1 MLRQIAENFGM
12 LKLWGSDR
20 SEPTR
25 PYWMIWAAIFT
36 VTVLN
41 IALKIVDQDPNLILY
56 GFPPLFLILLAL
68 GFGRRL
74 ANGQPTIGWWLPM
87 IPLSLLMIW
96 CVFTQ
101 VFGHF
106 SLAPIL
112 FHFQYEMESNGAMRS
127 VAAEMALE
135 VLPFFLV
142 FICWRQAAR
151 GHRQMQT
158 LGKFLT
164 IPFLVLNPFTF
175 GIGNHV
181 MRAYASDQLDLTRHF
196 SDPSLAIKPQ
206 DRQPNFIHIYLES
219 TERTL
224 WDECLFG
231 KTAAPLKRLESRG
244 FSATGIAESEKTN
257 WTLAG
262 HIASNCGTPLL
273 GLGAS
278 GRYDFAHVNALLPK
292 AVCLSDILARDGY
305 ALTFMKGAMLEF
317 AGTDGF
323 VAAHNYHKGIG
334 YKDIGANYP
343 TPVNAFG
350 MRVNPWGIDDED
362 VFDAAF
368 KEIISLSSG
377 KKPFGLTMTTIGG
390 HSPHG
395 YISRS
400 CLADADVMS
409 LPNHTLQ
416 AFYCTNKLTEAF
428 ISKVAKAGLL
438 ENTVVVVQSDHLAL
452 RNEIFRQLKSKERRN
467 SFIILKDGLSPS
479 FSTTTATMVDTY
491 PTLLEALGYTL
502 PDRKAGLGV
511 SLLSGHTTLAGQ
523 VGLDRLNDAILS
535 DYALRDK
542 LWGIEPGT

>member
-1 MLRQIAENFGM
+1 M
-12 LKLWGSDR
+12 LKLWVSDR

-25 PYWMIWAAIFT
+25 PYWMVWAAIFAIAI
-36 VTVLN
+36 LN
-41 IALKIVDQDPNLILY
+41 IAVKVADEDPNLILY
-56 GFPPLFLILLAL
+56 SFPPLLLILLAL
-68 GFGRRL
+68 GFGRRF
-74 ANGQPTIGWWLPM
+74 ANGQPTMGWWLPL
-87 IPLSLLMIW
+87 IPLTMLMVW
-96 CVFTQ
+96 CVFIQ

-112 FHFQYEMESNGAMRS
+112 FHFQYKMESNGVMGS
-127 VAAEMALE
+127 VARQVVMEI
-135 VLPFFLV
+135 LPFLLLFV
-142 FICWRQAAR
+142 CWRQAAR
-151 GHRQMQT
+151 GHRRMQI
-158 LGKFLT
+158 LGGLLT
-164 IPFLVLNPFTF
+164 VPFLVFNPFTF
-175 GIGNHV
+175 GISNHV

-196 SDPSLAIKPQ
+196 SDPSVATKLQ
-206 DRQPNFIHIYLES
+206 DRQPNLIHIYLES

-224 WDECLFG
+224 WHESLFG
-231 KTAAPLKRLESRG
+231 KTASPLKRLEARG
-244 FSATGIAESEKTN
+244 FSATGIIETEKTN

-273 GLGAS
+273 GLGATD
-278 GRYDFAHVNALLPK
+278 RNDFDHLNALLPK

-323 VAAHNYHKGIG
+323 VTAHNYDKGIG
-334 YKDIGANYP
+334 YGEIGANYP
-343 TPVNAFG
+343 AQVNSIG
-350 MRVNPWGIDDED
+350 TRVNPWGIDDED
-362 VFDAAF
+362 LFDAAF
-368 KEIISLSSG
+368 KEIANLSNG
-377 KKPFGLTMTTIGG
+377 KKPFGVTMTTIGG
-390 HSPHG
+390 HSPRG

-409 LPNHTLQ
+409 LPNQTLQ

-428 ISKVAKAGLL
+428 IGKLAKAGIL
-438 ENTVVVVQSDHLAL
+438 EDTVVVVQSDHLAM

-467 SFIILKDGLSPS
+467 TFIILKDGFLASES
-479 FSTTTATMVDTY
+479 ASAATMIDTY
-491 PTLLEALGYTL
+491 PTILEALGYTL

-511 SLLSGHTTLAGQ
+511 SLLSGHTTLVGQ